1 MRKVAVIAVEE
12 PVHIDAN
19 RVGDIVDEL
28 GEHAA
33 QNVIGLALEQIASGL
48 KVVEAAF
55 TDDDLAQ
62 VSDRA
67 ARLARLAWQVGLVT
81 LSGIAIDVVACCS
94 LRDRPALAATVAR
107 LLRVGNRSVTQ
118 IWDSTEWD

>member
-12 PVHIDAN
+12 PVHIDTH

-33 QNVIGLALEQIASGL
+33 QNVIGLALEQIATGL
-48 KVVEAAF
+48 STIETAF
-55 TDDDLAQ
+55 ARDDLVQ

-67 ARLARLAWQVGLVT
+67 GRLARLAWQVGLVT
-81 LSGIAIDVVACCS
+81 LSGIAVDVAACCN

-118 IWDSTEWD
+118 IWDDPGWD